1 MKICQI
7 IATSAMAALV
17 LAGCN
22 KETETPATPDPDAG
36 LKEVTISINGAKM
49 TKVQATPVDEWGT
62 AAADISTYDIYFTT
76 ASGTV
81 KYHYPIASTGKY
93 ADAYNEFKEG
103 GRVRF
108 IGLENISQVYVVAN
122 TSTAVTTGQN
132 ISTLGNLAF
141 ENYGGDKTKNGILY
155 VGGDKDLTPIESEP
169 DSDVD
174 INVPSDEEMASQ
186 YYTAEIY
193 LRPIISR
200 IEIGDVYVRTAGE
213 LTEPVQTEDGEKTIK
228 YTWTGFTPKLTG
240 IYMSNVAGSLNPM
253 TATVDEWFAK
263 PTGTQITAG
272 KWNDSITYVD
282 GDTFNM
288 AASGMND
295 EKVLWYSNYTS
306 EYGDLFADNYAET
319 DGNNHYYF
327 NGMKEAAGT
336 KTCIPF
342 NFFVPFDVTAESNKA
357 EAAAVWNGA
366 NEDAAKNNPAL
377 HFQFDFS
384 DKGADGSAYKYQVFD
399 VTSGSDKEI
408 TAESDPDLYAQLTS
422 RLNFNTVSDDIYYA
436 NVTSF
441 KEGDAPV
448 NVAPNT
454 IYKLTGVG
462 ITPFNLATGTEAV
475 DEEYNI
481 IVKVTTVNY
490 IEKNVTPSF
499 DNEKFYGYHEGD

>member
-1 MKICQI
+1 MKIYQI

-22 KETETPATPDPDAG
+22 KETETPETPDPDAG

-49 TKVQATPVDEWGT
+49 TKGQATPVVEWGT
-62 AAADISTYDIYFTT
+62 AAAEISKYDIYFTT
-76 ASGTV
+76 ASGIV
-81 KYHYPIASTGKY
+81 KYHYQIASTGEY
-93 ADAYNEFKEG
+93 TNAYNEFKEG
-103 GRVRF
+103 RSVRF

-122 TSTAVTTGQN
+122 ATIAVITTGQN
-132 ISTLGNLAF
+132 ISTLENLAI
-141 ENYGGDKTKNGILY
+141 ENYGGDKTKNDILY

-169 DSDVD
+169 APGVD

-186 YYTAEIY
+186 YYTADIY
-193 LRPIISR
+193 LRPVISR

-213 LTEPVQTEDGEKTIK
+213 LTETVQTEDGEKTIK

-253 TATVDEWFAK
+253 TATVGEWFAK
-263 PTGTQITAG
+263 PTGTQIAEG
-272 KWNDSITYVD
+272 KWSDNITYVD
-282 GDTFNM
+282 GETFNM
-288 AASGMND
+288 AASEMNVK
-295 EKVLWYSNYTS
+295 KVLWYSNYTS

-319 DGNNHYYF
+319 DGDNHYYF
-327 NGMKEAAGT
+327 NGMKETAGT

-342 NFFVPFDVTAESNKA
+342 NFFVPFDVTDENNTT

-366 NEDAAKNNPAL
+366 NENAAENNPAL

-384 DKGADGSAYKYQVFD
+384 DKGTAGSAYAYQVYD
-399 VTSGSDKEI
+399 MSSGSEKKI

-422 RLNFNTVSDDIYYA
+422 RLNFNTVSDNIYYA

-481 IVKVTTVNY
+481 IVKVTTVDY

-499 DNEKFYGYHEGD
+499 DNE

>member
-1 MKICQI
+1 MKIYQI

-49 TKVQATPVDEWGT
+49 TKGQATPVEEWGT
-62 AAADISTYDIYFTT
+62 AAADISKYDIYFTT

-81 KYHYPIASTGKY
+81 KYHYLIASTGEY
-93 ADAYNEFKEG
+93 TDAYNEFKEG
-103 GRVRF
+103 GSVRF

-122 TSTAVTTGQN
+122 AATTVTVGQN
-132 ISTLGNLAF
+132 ISTLGNLAI
-141 ENYGGDKTKNGILY
+141 ENYGGDKTKNDILY
-155 VGGDKDLTPIESEP
+155 VGGDKDLTPIGSEP
-169 DSDVD
+169 APGVD
-174 INVPSDEEMASQ
+174 INVTSDGEMASQ
-186 YYTAEIY
+186 YYTAVIY
-193 LRPIISR
+193 LRPVISR
-200 IEIGDVYVRTAGE
+200 IEIGDVYVQTAGE
-213 LTEPVQTEDGEKTIK
+213 LTETVQTEDGEKTIK
-228 YTWTGFTPKLTG
+228 YTWSGFTPKLTG

-263 PTGTQITAG
+263 PTGTQIAAG

-288 AASGMND
+288 STSGMNV
-295 EKVLWYSNYTS
+295 EKVLWYSNYASTA
-306 EYGDLFADNYAET
+306 YGDLFASSLGET
-319 DGNNHYYF
+319 VGNNHYYF
-327 NGMKEAAGT
+327 NGMKESAGT

-342 NFFVPFDVTAESNKA
+342 NFFVPFDVTAESNTT

-366 NEDAAKNNPAL
+366 NENAEENNPAL
-377 HFQFDFS
+377 HFQFDFF
-384 DKGADGSAYKYQVFD
+384 DKGTDGSAYKYQVFD
-399 VTSGSDKEI
+399 ITSGSDNEI

-422 RLNFNTVSDDIYYA
+422 RLNFNTVSDHIYYA

-441 KEGDAPV
+441 KEGDVPV

-481 IVKVTTVNY
+481 IVKVTTVDY

-499 DNEKFYGYHEGD
+499 DNE

>member
-1 MKICQI
+1 MKIYQI

-22 KETETPATPDPDAG
+22 KETETPETPDPDAG

-49 TKVQATPVDEWGT
+49 TKGQATPVVEWGT
-62 AAADISTYDIYFTT
+62 AAAEISKYDIYFTT

-81 KYHYPIASTGKY
+81 KYHYQIASTGVY
-93 ADAYNEFKEG
+93 SDAYNEFKKG
-103 GRVRF
+103 GSVRF

-122 TSTAVTTGQN
+122 AATPVTVGQN
-132 ISTLGNLAF
+132 ISTLGNLAL
-141 ENYGGDKTKNGILY
+141 ENYGGDKTKNDILY

-169 DSDVD
+169 DPDVD

-200 IEIGDVYVRTAGE
+200 IEIGDVYVQTTGE
-213 LTEPVQTEDGEKTIK
+213 LTETVQTDKGEKTIK

-263 PTGTQITAG
+263 PTGTQIAEG
-272 KWNDSITYVD
+272 KWSDNITYVD
-282 GDTFNM
+282 GETFNM
-288 AASGMND
+288 AASEMNVK
-295 EKVLWYSNYTS
+295 KVLWYSNYASTA
-306 EYGDLFADNYAET
+306 YGDLFASSLGET
-319 DGNNHYYF
+319 DGNKHYYF
-327 NGMKEAAGT
+327 NGMKEAAET

-342 NFFVPFDVTAESNKA
+342 NFFVPFDVTAESNKT

-366 NEDAAKNNPAL
+366 NEDAAENNPAL

-384 DKGADGSAYKYQVFD
+384 DKGADGSAYKYQVFE

-408 TAESDPDLYAQLTS
+408 TAENNPDLYAQLTS

-499 DNEKFYGYHEGD
+499 DNE

>member
-1 MKICQI
+1 MKIYQI
-7 IATSAMAALV
+7 IATSAMAVLV

-22 KETETPATPDPDAG
+22 KETETPETPDPDAG

-49 TKVQATPVDEWGT
+49 TKEQATPVEEWGT
-62 AAADISTYDIYFTT
+62 AAADISKYDIYFTT

-81 KYHYPIASTGKY
+81 KYHYQIASTGDY
-93 ADAYNEFKEG
+93 SNAYNEFKKG
-103 GRVRF
+103 GSVRF
-108 IGLENISQVYVVAN
+108 IGLKNISQVYVVAN
-122 TSTAVTTGQN
+122 AANTVSTSQN
-132 ISTLGNLAF
+132 ISTLGNLAL
-141 ENYGGDKTKNGILY
+141 ENYGGDKTKNDILY
-155 VGGDKDLTPIESEP
+155 VGGDNDLTPIESEP
-169 DSDVD
+169 ASGVD

-193 LRPIISR
+193 LRPVISR
-200 IEIGDVYVRTAGE
+200 IEIGDVYVQTSGE
-213 LTEPVQTEDGEKTIK
+213 LTETVQTENGEKTIK
-228 YTWTGFTPKLTG
+228 YKWTGFTPKLTG

-263 PTGTQITAG
+263 PTGTQIAEG

-282 GDTFNM
+282 GYTFNM
-288 AASGMND
+288 AASGMNV
-295 EKVLWYSNYTS
+295 EKVLWYSNYASTA
-306 EYGDLFADNYAET
+306 YGDLFASSLGET
-319 DGNNHYYF
+319 DGNKHYYF
-327 NGMKEAAGT
+327 NGMKEAAET

-342 NFFVPFDVTAESNKA
+342 NFFVPFDVTAESNTT
-357 EAAAVWNGA
+357 EAAAVWTGA
-366 NEDAAKNNPAL
+366 NEDAAENNPAL

-384 DKGADGSAYKYQVFD
+384 DKGTDGSAYKYQVYD
-399 VTSGSDKEI
+399 VTSGSDMEI
-408 TAESDPDLYAQLTS
+408 TAGNDPDLYAQLTS
-422 RLNFNTVSDDIYYA
+422 RLNFNTVSDNIYYA

-441 KEGDAPV
+441 KEGDDPV

-481 IVKVTTVNY
+481 IVKVTTVKY

-499 DNEKFYGYHEGD
+499 DNK